1 MNEFARNTV
10 QQVPYRFSALDEAAQ
25 ESRKKRLLA
34 LLNKGLPTLPQ
45 YLLDLNALLG
55 SPTVELK
62 SVGKV
67 IRTDPS
73 LSAQVLRLCN
83 SALFGLRRRVIS
95 IDQAAVLLGTERLRT
110 LVLTCSVMQLAGKS
124 MPAKSLLNFWQHSFL
139 AALLSERIARVSEYS
154 ETEQAYLGGLLHD
167 ISLLPLWMLA
177 LDEAKRQKPLRPE
190 NWPDNLV
197 LERAYFG
204 MDHGK
209 VGRWMALAWNFMP
222 SFLDVFEHHH
232 DPQNAEHDPYLV
244 GIVAAADGFLRTQES
259 LEPDGAVPGHAGDTS
274 YPVSL
279 KSETNEEPPVDFLSQ
294 SLPLLSDANRQAM
307 LEMLQTEYIHLLPL
321 VQLGLA
327 AITPDS
333 SKEEISVQ
341 EQVP

>member
-1 MNEFARNTV
+1 MPGKACR
-10 QQVPYRFSALDEAAQ
+10 
-25 ESRKKRLLA
+25 
-34 LLNKGLPTLPQ
+34 
-45 YLLDLNALLG
+45 
-55 SPTVELK
+55 
-62 SVGKV
+62 SV
-67 IRTDPS
+67 
-73 LSAQVLRLCN
+73 LS
-83 SALFGLRRRVIS
+83 
-95 IDQAAVLLGTERLRT
+95 
-110 LVLTCSVMQLAGKS
+110 
-124 MPAKSLLNFWQHSFL
+124 NFWEHSFL

-167 ISLLPLWMLA
+167 IGLLPLWMLA
-177 LDEAKRQKPLRPE
+177 LDEAKRQKPLPPE

-244 GIVAAADGFLRTQES
+244 GIVAAADGFLRTQEK
-259 LEPDGAVPGHAGDTS
+259 LEPDASVPDHAEDAS
-274 YPVSL
+274 HCVSVM
-279 KSETNEEPPVDFLSQ
+279 SETDEEPAVDFLAQ

-321 VQLGLA
+321 VQLVWPPSRPIPAKKKSQLRSKYREK
-327 AITPDS
+327 TKS
-333 SKEEISVQ
+333 SNRR
-341 EQVP
+341 